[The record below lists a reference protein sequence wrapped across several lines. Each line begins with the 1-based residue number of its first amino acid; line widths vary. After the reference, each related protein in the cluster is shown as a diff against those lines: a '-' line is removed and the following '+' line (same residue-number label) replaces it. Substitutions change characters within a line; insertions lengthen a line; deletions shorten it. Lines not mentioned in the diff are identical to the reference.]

1 MSKLIG
7 VLLVLISATAFG
19 IMPFLAQIAYH
30 SGVGLISLLFLRFL
44 IAAGVLWT
52 IALWRKQPLPNASQR
67 LRLVLVGGVGFVAQS
82 LSFYGALLL
91 LNPGLAVLLLY
102 LYPSFVC
109 LIESIARRQR
119 LQKRQWLA
127 LALSFC
133 GLVLVVG
140 AQWEN
145 ELLGLTLG
153 VGSAI
158 VYALYVI
165 LGGTILRESSLI
177 GGGAIAFGSTA
188 AMFGG
193 LVLIEGI
200 RLPQNLSGWLAVVAI
215 ALVCTVVAI
224 GALFAGIDRLG
235 TSMASVLSSWE
246 VVVTIAI
253 AASLFGDAIKVVQLV
268 GGGLILW
275 AVLLLAKSGGGD
287 E

>member
-1 MSKLIG
+1 MSKFIG
-7 VLLVLISATAFG
+7 VLLVLLSATAFG
-19 IMPFLAQIAYH
+19 LMPFLAQIAYQ
-30 SGVGLISLLFLRFL
+30 SGVSLVSLLFLRFV
-44 IAAGVLWT
+44 IAAVVVGA
-52 IALWRKQPLPNASQR
+52 IALVRKQPLPDAPRQ
-67 LRLVLVGGVGFVAQS
+67 LRLVLVGGGGFVAQS

-109 LIESIARRQR
+109 LIESIARHQR

-145 ELLGLTLG
+145 ELLGLALG

-165 LGGTILRESSLI
+165 LGGAILRESSLI
-177 GGGAIAFGSTA
+177 GGGAIAFGSA
-188 AMFGG
+188 AGMFGG
-193 LVLIEGI
+193 MVWIDGI
-200 RLPQNLSGWLAVVAI
+200 RLPQNSSDWLAVVAI

-235 TSMASVLSSWE
+235 APVVSVLSSWE

-253 AASLFGDAIKVVQLV
+253 AASLFGEAIAIVQLI

-275 AVLLLAKSGGGD
+275 AVLLLAKSGGSD